1 MLEQLIEQLAIHV
14 GLSGILPKA
23 FATAPLHGPLSFPV
37 GDTIVRLETSEFPGI
52 AIVEHLCLLACHAAG
67 IPTVDSKL
75 AANGRALLV
84 KQFDW
89 GKEGQR
95 LGFEDFCALSG
106 LPRTAKYASNM
117 ATLAGVLKMYCQEPG
132 LDTLFTMVVM
142 NTVLRNGDA
151 HLKHFGLVYDDPA
164 DPRLAPAYDVVS
176 TAVWIRDDRPAL
188 PLNQNAP
195 LLGPPPKT
203 CSFLV
208 KRPVTCPA
216 RIWCLF

>member
-1 MLEQLIEQLAIHV
+1 MLEQLIERLAIHV
-14 GLSGILPKA
+14 GLSGMLPKA
-23 FATAPLHGPLSFPV
+23 FATAPLHGPLSFPA
-37 GDTIVRLETSEFPGI
+37 GDTIVKLETPEFPGT

-75 AANGRALLV
+75 AAHGRALLV
-84 KQFDW
+84 KRFDW

-106 LPRTAKYASNM
+106 LPRTAKYASSM
-117 ATLAGVLKMYCQEPG
+117 ASLAGVLKMYCREPA

-151 HLKHFGLVYDDPA
+151 HLKSSGLVYDDPA

-176 TAVWIRDDRPAL
+176 TVVWIRDDRPAL
-188 PLNQNAP
+188 PLSQDAP
-195 LLGPPPKT
+195 
-203 CSFLV
+203 FLAHH
-208 KRPVTCPA
+208 RRPA
-216 RIWCLF
+216 RFW